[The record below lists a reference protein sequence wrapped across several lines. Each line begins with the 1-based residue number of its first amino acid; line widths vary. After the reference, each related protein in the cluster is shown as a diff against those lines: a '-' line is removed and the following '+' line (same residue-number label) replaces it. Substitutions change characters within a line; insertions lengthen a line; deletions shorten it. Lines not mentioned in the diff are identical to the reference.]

1 MGGAIPYL
9 AERLDRGYRAFAD
22 CRRHINRPPSEYL
35 KTLYYDTVNF
45 NPDAV
50 KFAMSFA
57 GADRILAGSDYPHQ
71 IGSIP
76 LMIDTIRGA
85 RRGRRREEEDLRGER
100 GAVAGAVSQG
110 STGFRG
116 VLRPHHTMPNATASI
131 AACGQKM
138 RGSAHDTPRTLHDD
152 SG

>member
-50 KFAMSFA
+50 KLAMSFA

-76 LMIDTIRGA
+76 LMIDTIRALDVGDDV
-85 RRGRRREEEDLRGER
+85 RKRKSRGRTRAVTADHVRIRGKWSSRRYYGRLVVGRHVRVSRLRCVQLEASR
-100 GAVAGAVSQG
+100 VQCDTLSHGA
-110 STGFRG
+110 
-116 VLRPHHTMPNATASI
+116 
-131 AACGQKM
+131 
-138 RGSAHDTPRTLHDD
+138 
-152 SG
+152 